1 MNWTSVL
8 EVAHERIQEWIESFV
23 KSLPNLVAALFVVV
37 AFYFV
42 ARIVRSL
49 TERLFRRLSHSV
61 EIGHLLSRIAYLAVL
76 AGGTFLALEIL
87 QLEKTVTSLLAG
99 VGIVGLALGF
109 AFQDLAANF
118 MSGILIAVR
127 RPYETGDVIETHD
140 VMGTVEETTLR
151 ATRIRNFRGQ
161 LVRVPNRKIIEN
173 PITNYSQ
180 SGVRRVD
187 VDVGVAYGDDL
198 EVARDAALD
207 AVRELDLRN
216 EEDPVVYYERFGN
229 SAIEFSVRFWI
240 DYPHTNF
247 LEARSRAVMGVKRAL
262 DRAGCTIPFPIRT
275 LDLGGPVGV
284 PGLRE
289 ILGGGEGRP
298 NGHGGEEARGE
309 VVDVGSDRERTEGD
323 NERE

>member
-1 MNWTSVL
+1 MSWTSVL
-8 EVAHERIQEWIESFV
+8 EVAHERIQEWIEGFV
-23 KSLPNLVAALFVVV
+23 DSLPNLVAALLVLA
-37 AFYFV
+37 AFYFL
-42 ARIVRSL
+42 ARVVRSL
-49 TERLFRRLSHSV
+49 TERLFGRLSHSV
-61 EIGHLLSRIAYLAVL
+61 EIAHLLSRIAYLAVL

-161 LVRVPNRKIIEN
+161 LVRVPNRKVIEN

-180 SGVRRVD
+180 SGVRRID

-198 EVARDAALD
+198 ERARDAALE
-207 AVRELDLRN
+207 AVRGLELRN
-216 EEDPVVYYERFGN
+216 DEEPAVYFERFGH
-229 SAIEFSVRFWI
+229 SAVEFSVRFWI
-240 DYPHTNF
+240 DYPDTSF
-247 LEARSRAVMGVKRAL
+247 LEARSRAVLGVKRAL
-262 DRAGCTIPFPIRT
+262 DEAGCTIPFPIRT
-275 LDLGGPVGV
+275 LDLGGSGGV
-284 PGLRE
+284 SGLRE
-289 ILGGGEGRP
+289 ILDAGREGAAYESRSDSEEAAEGR
-298 NGHGGEEARGE
+298 
-309 VVDVGSDRERTEGD
+309 
-323 NERE
+323 